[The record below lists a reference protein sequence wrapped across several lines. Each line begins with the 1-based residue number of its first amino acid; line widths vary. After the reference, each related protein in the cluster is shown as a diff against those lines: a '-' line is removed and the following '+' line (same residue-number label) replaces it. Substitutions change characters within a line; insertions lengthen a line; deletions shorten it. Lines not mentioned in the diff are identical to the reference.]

1 MKAVVAAAV
10 LAILVSGCFTF
21 RVGPESREVRLWS
34 LGPPAGTDAPPV
46 SEGPD
51 LLVRDLSAS
60 LLYETRDLVAVNDSG
75 RVVLSSGDR
84 WVSLPAQMISDIL
97 RQEIAATGAFG
108 TVLRDVATGADLIL
122 DGRLL
127 ELGAR
132 RLEDGWYAVLRLE
145 LRLLS
150 ACDGT
155 VLHSSRYS
163 RRSRLDSM
171 AYPEMAASL
180 RLLSAGLAAE
190 AAADLSSEVGNRG
203 RPETE

>member
-1 MKAVVAAAV
+1 MKAVVTAAV

-34 LGPPAGTDAPPV
+34 LGPPEGTDAPAV

-75 RVVLSSGDR
+75 RVILSSGDR
-84 WVSLPAQMISDIL
+84 WVSLPAQMISNIL

-132 RLEDGWYAVLRLE
+132 RLEDGWYAVVRLE

-163 RRSRLDSM
+163 RRSRLDAM

-190 AAADLSSEVGNRG
+190 AAADLSSEAADRLLLQ
-203 RPETE
+203 TE